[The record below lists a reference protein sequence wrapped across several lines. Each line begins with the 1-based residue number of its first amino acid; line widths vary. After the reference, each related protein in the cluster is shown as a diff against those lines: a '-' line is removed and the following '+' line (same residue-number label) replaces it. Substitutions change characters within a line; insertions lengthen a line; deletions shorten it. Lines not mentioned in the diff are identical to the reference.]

1 MFQNF
6 WNAPKTVIHWKVI
19 ALNIFVRK
27 KESSKLNNLSF
38 NPRKLEKQE
47 KIKSKVSE
55 KKEKS
60 EHKSV
65 N

>member
-1 MFQNF
+1 M
-6 WNAPKTVIHWKVI
+6 IHWKVI
-19 ALNIFVRK
+19 ALNIFIRK

-47 KIKSKVSE
+47 KIKSKVNE

-60 EHKSV
+60 EHRSV